1 VNALPFKVV
10 HLLLL
15 AAALTRSAPTG
26 AWQVVQ
32 ESIPATGKNPAA
44 VEHPAKYVLGP
55 SDEIVI
61 LALNAEDIAN
71 KPIRIT
77 AGGDI
82 NLPMVGRIHV
92 AGMTVEQLE
101 GELTERLRKY
111 IRNPDVAI
119 NVTQFKSQPVSVIGL
134 VGIPGVIQLEG
145 RKTLIEVLSMAG
157 GLKQDAGY
165 RVKITRKSEWGPIP
179 LPSAKTDPSGDY
191 SIAEVNIRGINDASH
206 PEENIQILPFD
217 VISVPRAEIVYV
229 MGEVRKPGGF
239 ALNDK
244 ESISVLQ
251 VIALSE
257 GLGANASA
265 KNSKILRPV
274 PGANHQEIAINLE
287 QLLQGKT
294 KDVTLQ
300 PDDILFVPNSSAKSA
315 FHKTV
320 DGVLSGLSGSLIY
333 HVPF

>member
-1 VNALPFKVV
+1 MRFKVV
-10 HLLLL
+10 HFLIL
-15 AAALTRSAPTG
+15 AAALARSVPIG

-32 ESIPATGKNPAA
+32 EPVPATEKNPSV
-44 VEHPAKYVLGP
+44 VEHPPKYVLGP

-101 GELTERLRKY
+101 AELTERLRKY
-111 IRNPDVAI
+111 IRNPEVAI
-119 NVTQFKSQPVSVIGL
+119 NVVEFKSQPVSVTGF
-134 VGIPGVIQLEG
+134 VDRPGVIQLEG

-157 GLKQDAGY
+157 GLRQDAGY

-179 LPSAKTDPSGDY
+179 LPSAKTDATGGY

-206 PEENIQILPFD
+206 PEENILILPRD
-217 VISVPRAEIVYV
+217 IISVPRAEIVYV
-229 MGEVRKPGGF
+229 MGEVRRPGGF

-244 ESISVLQ
+244 QSISVLQ
-251 VIALSE
+251 AIALSE
-257 GLGANASA
+257 GLGFNAQA
-265 KNSKILRPV
+265 KKSKILRPV
-274 PGANHQEIAINLE
+274 PGANRLEIPINLE

-294 KDVTLQ
+294 TDITLQ
-300 PDDILFVPNSSAKSA
+300 PEDILFVPNSAAKTT

-320 DGVLSGLSGSLIY
+320 DNVLYGVTGALIY
-333 HVPF
+333 RIP

>member
-1 VNALPFKVV
+1 MSMPFKIV
-10 HLLLL
+10 HFLFL

-32 ESIPATGKNPAA
+32 EPVPATGKNVP
-44 VEHPAKYVLGP
+44 EHPMKYILGP
-55 SDEIVI
+55 NDEIVI

-101 GELTERLRKY
+101 GEVTERLRKY
-111 IRNPDVAI
+111 IRNPEVAI
-119 NVTQFKSQPVSVIGL
+119 NVTGFKSQPVSVIGF
-134 VGIPGVIQLEG
+134 VGNPGVIQLEG

-179 LPSAKTDPSGDY
+179 LPSASPSGDY
-191 SIAEVNIRGINDASH
+191 SVAEVNIRGINDATH
-206 PEENIQILPFD
+206 PEENILILPFD
-217 VISVPRAEIVYV
+217 VISVPRAEIVFV

-244 ESISVLQ
+244 QSISVLQ
-251 VIALSE
+251 LIALSE
-257 GLGANASA
+257 GLGPNALG
-265 KNSKILRPV
+265 KKSKILRPV
-274 PGANHQEIAINLE
+274 PGASHLEIEINLD
-287 QLLQGKT
+287 QLLKGKT

-300 PDDILFVPNSSAKSA
+300 PEDILFVPNSSAKSA
-315 FHKTV
+315 LHKTV
-320 DGVLSGLSGSLIY
+320 DSVITGVTGRAIY
-333 HVPF
+333 RIP

>member
-1 VNALPFKVV
+1 MPFKVIHFLV
-10 HLLLL
+10 L

-32 ESIPATGKNPAA
+32 EPVPATDKKP
-44 VEHPAKYVLGP
+44 VEHPTKYVLGP
-55 SDEIVI
+55 GDEIVI

-71 KPIRIT
+71 KPIRIA
-77 AGGDI
+77 AGGDL

-111 IRNPDVAI
+111 IRNPEVAV
-119 NVTQFKSQPVSVIGL
+119 NVTGFKSQPVSVIGF
-134 VGIPGVIQLEG
+134 VGTPGVIQLEG

-157 GLKQDAGY
+157 GLKTDAGY
-165 RVKITRKSEWGPIP
+165 RVKITRKGEWGPIP
-179 LPSAKTDPSGDY
+179 LPSATQTGDF
-191 SIAEVNIRGINDASH
+191 SVAEVNIRGINDATH
-206 PEENIQILPFD
+206 PEENILILPFD

-244 ESISVLQ
+244 QSISVLQ
-251 VIALSE
+251 LIALSE
-257 GLGANASA
+257 GLGSNALA
-265 KNSKILRPV
+265 KKSKILRPV
-274 PGANHQEIAINLE
+274 PGEANHVEIAINLDE
-287 QLLQGKT
+287 LFKGKT

-315 FHKTV
+315 LHKTV
-320 DGVLSGLSGSLIY
+320 DGVISGLTGSVLYRIPY
-333 HVPF
+333 

>member
-1 VNALPFKVV
+1 MPFKVV
-10 HLLLL
+10 HFLVL

-32 ESIPATGKNPAA
+32 EPVPAA
-44 VEHPAKYVLGP
+44 DKKPVEHPTKYVLGP
-55 SDEIVI
+55 GDEIVI

-82 NLPMVGRIHV
+82 NLPMAGRIHV

-101 GELTERLRKY
+101 GELTERLKKY
-111 IRNPDVAI
+111 IRNPEVAV
-119 NVTQFKSQPVSVIGL
+119 NVTGFKSQPVSVIGF
-134 VGIPGVIQLEG
+134 VGNPGVIQLEG
-145 RKTLIEVLSMAG
+145 RKTLIEVLSLAG

-179 LPSAKTDPSGDY
+179 LPSATPSGDY
-191 SIAEVNIRGINDASH
+191 SVAEVNIRGINDASH
-206 PEENIQILPFD
+206 PEENILILPFD

-244 ESISVLQ
+244 QSISVLQ
-251 VIALSE
+251 AIALSE
-257 GLGANASA
+257 GLGSNALS
-265 KNSKILRPV
+265 KKSKILRPV
-274 PGANHQEIAINLE
+274 AGGANHIEIAINLD

-320 DGVLSGLSGSLIY
+320 DSVISGVTGRAIY
-333 HVPF
+333 RIP

>member
-1 VNALPFKVV
+1 MPFKVV
-10 HLLLL
+10 HFLVL
-15 AAALTRSAPTG
+15 AAALTRSAPIG

-32 ESIPATGKNPAA
+32 EPVPATDKKPPV
-44 VEHPAKYVLGP
+44 VEHPTKYVLGP
-55 SDEIVI
+55 GDEIVI
-61 LALNAEDIAN
+61 IALNAEDIAN

-77 AGGDI
+77 AGGDL

-101 GELTERLRKY
+101 GELTERLKKY
-111 IRNPDVAI
+111 IRNPEVAV
-119 NVTQFKSQPVSVIGL
+119 NVTGFKSQPVSVIGF
-134 VGIPGVIQLEG
+134 VGTPGVIQLEG

-165 RVKITRKSEWGPIP
+165 RVKITRKGEWGPIP
-179 LPSAKTDPSGDY
+179 LPSATPTGDY
-191 SIAEVNIRGINDASH
+191 SVAEVNIRGINDASH
-206 PEENIQILPFD
+206 PEENILILPFD
-217 VISVPRAEIVYV
+217 VISVPRAEVVYV

-239 ALNDK
+239 ALNDRQ
-244 ESISVLQ
+244 SISVLQ
-251 VIALSE
+251 AIALSE
-257 GLGANASA
+257 GLGFNASA

-315 FHKTV
+315 FHKTI
-320 DGVLSGLSGSLIY
+320 DGVINGLGGALIY
-333 HVPF
+333 RVPF

>member
-1 VNALPFKVV
+1 MSMPFKIV
-10 HLLLL
+10 HILVL

-32 ESIPATGKNPAA
+32 EPVPATNKNA
-44 VEHPAKYVLGP
+44 VEHPTKYVLGP
-55 SDEIVI
+55 NDEIVI

-101 GELTERLRKY
+101 GEVTERLRKY
-111 IRNPDVAI
+111 IRNPEVAI
-119 NVTQFKSQPVSVIGL
+119 NVTGFKSQPVSVIGF
-134 VGIPGVIQLEG
+134 VGTPGVIQLEG

-179 LPSAKTDPSGDY
+179 LPSANPSGDY
-191 SIAEVNIRGINDASH
+191 SVAEVNIRGINDATH
-206 PEENIQILPFD
+206 PEENILILPFD
-217 VISVPRAEIVYV
+217 IISVPRAEIVYV

-244 ESISVLQ
+244 QSISVLQ
-251 VIALSE
+251 LIALSE
-257 GLGANASA
+257 GLGSNALG
-265 KNSKILRPV
+265 KKSKILRPV
-274 PGANHQEIAINLE
+274 PGASHLEIEINLD
-287 QLLQGKT
+287 QLLKGKT

-300 PDDILFVPNSSAKSA
+300 PEDILFVPNSSAKSA
-315 FHKTV
+315 LHKTV
-320 DGVLSGLSGSLIY
+320 DGVISGVTGRAIY
-333 HVPF
+333 RIP